1 MTTPTSSALASRSTW
16 WIGYDR
22 LHPHRRGAL
31 RNHSHMV
38 GVKMIDKIGT
48 MALIAALVA
57 CLGLAGALWW
67 QSSDMDRLEAD
78 NARLERNANVMAG
91 QIDQARQS
99 AAVAAAH
106 AQRERDLNAKA
117 SATIEAI
124 RNLQLGECADA
135 PLDPDLAD
143 LLGRRD
149 VPTED

>member
-1 MTTPTSSALASRSTW
+1 
-16 WIGYDR
+16 
-22 LHPHRRGAL
+22 
-31 RNHSHMV
+31 
-38 GVKMIDKIGT
+38 MIDKIGT

-78 NARLERNANVMAG
+78 NARLERNAGVMAG

-117 SATIEAI
+117 TATIEAI
-124 RNLQLGECADA
+124 RNLKLGECADA
-135 PLDPDLAD
+135 KIDPDLAD

-149 VPTED
+149 VPAED